1 MVSTFPGYNKQK
13 YDEWNFYIFLAFP
26 IKFTIIQVGCF
37 IVLWIIQSFKQT
49 SILFPIMLLLLI
61 GIQKLMEMLFSEHE
75 LKVLDDVLPDS
86 TRRER
91 LDQEEARRLSVDFSA
106 VENEPTADN
115 EGDREM
121 IDRDT
126 L

>member
-1 MVSTFPGYNKQK
+1 
-13 YDEWNFYIFLAFP
+13 
-26 IKFTIIQVGCF
+26 
-37 IVLWIIQSFKQT
+37 
-49 SILFPIMLLLLI
+49 MLLLLI

>member
-1 MVSTFPGYNKQK
+1 MMSNQ
-13 YDEWNFYIFLAFP
+13 
-26 IKFTIIQVGCF
+26 
-37 IVLWIIQSFKQT
+37 
-49 SILFPIMLLLLI
+49 
-61 GIQKLMEMLFSEHE
+61 MLFF
-75 LKVLDDVLPDS
+75 
-86 TRRER
+86 
-91 LDQEEARRLSVDFSA
+91 DFSA